1 MPLTNAIDQGTN
13 TKIIPLMIFLLNP
26 RVLIVP
32 LLTAAC
38 LLGACAADREP
49 AGWKP
54 LFDGKTTAGWRGYGQ
69 PDFPKQGWTVENG
82 CLHLSAS
89 GGGGGDIITVE
100 QFTDFELQWEWRIG
114 PDGNNGIKYLVTEA
128 RPSSPGHEYQMVD
141 DAVIPDPRHR
151 TASFYDVLPPQTK
164 PHVNPPGSWN
174 ESRIVIRGPR
184 VEHWLNGE
192 KVLAYELGSPA
203 VQAAIAKSKFKD
215 AHGFGDKIKG
225 PILLTN
231 HHRETWFRN
240 IRIREFSTPAQ

>member
-1 MPLTNAIDQGTN
+1 MPLTNASGQGNN
-13 TKIIPLMIFLLNP
+13 TKNISRMPLLSNH
-26 RVLIVP
+26 RVLVVP

-38 LLGACAADREP
+38 LLGACAADRES
-49 AGWKP
+49 AAWKP
-54 LFDGKTTAGWRGYGQ
+54 LFDGRTTAGWRGYGR

-89 GGGGGDIITVE
+89 GGSGGDIITVE

-114 PDGNNGIKYLVTEA
+114 PDGNNGVKYLVTEA
-128 RPSSPGHEYQMVD
+128 RTSSPGHEYQMID
-141 DAVIPDPRHR
+141 DAILPDPKHQ

-164 PHVNPPGSWN
+164 PRVNPPGTWN
-174 ESRIVIRGPR
+174 ESRIVIRGPH
-184 VEHWLNGE
+184 VEHWLNGD
-192 KVLAYELGSPA
+192 KVLAYELGSPE

-215 AHGFGDKIKG
+215 ARGFGEKIKG

-240 IRIREFSTPAQ
+240 IRIRELSATGR